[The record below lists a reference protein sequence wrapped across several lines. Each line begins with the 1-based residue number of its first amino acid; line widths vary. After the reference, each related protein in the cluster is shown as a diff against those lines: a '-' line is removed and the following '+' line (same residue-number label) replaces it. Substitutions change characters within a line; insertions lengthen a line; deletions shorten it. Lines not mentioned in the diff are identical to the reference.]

1 MTVEEEEEGNEQD
14 CLRPR
19 RRTDGHERRE
29 RGEGVGTHAG
39 VEEEWRCRHVRSRGH
54 GSRPGGGDGQV
65 RIWLGGGEERERER
79 GEVEERGSEE

>member
-1 MTVEEEEEGNEQD
+1 MTVGEVEEDNEQD

-65 RIWLGGGEERERER
+65 RIRLGGGEEREREGR
-79 GEVEERGSEE
+79 GGRERK